1 MWPAKP
7 AEEVCH
13 PLVYVVTDLRD
24 FTFNIALF
32 PDIQFDSYSQNS
44 TLFSIINISICPVK
58 Y

>member
-7 AEEVCH
+7 AEEVCY
-13 PLVYVVTDLRD
+13 PLVYAVTDLGD

-32 PDIQFDSYSQNS
+32 PDTQFDSYTQNS
-44 TLFSIINISICPVK
+44 TFFSIINISICPVK